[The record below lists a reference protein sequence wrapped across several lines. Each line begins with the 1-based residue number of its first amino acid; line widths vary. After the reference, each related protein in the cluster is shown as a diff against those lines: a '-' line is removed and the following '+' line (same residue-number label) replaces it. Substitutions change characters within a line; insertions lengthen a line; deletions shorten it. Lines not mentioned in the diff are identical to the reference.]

1 MTWFLRMTG
10 LATVLLI
17 WSIQASPRTQLGF
30 GGTPS
35 PEVLAAQPEIDGDGR
50 LNARRSARA
59 VPMPRGADRGF
70 AAFASQRAT
79 TPASSLLLTPADV
92 PPPYP
97 STPLYDLGTLRTIFL
112 EFEGADWERALE
124 ARYRTGMDVPAT
136 MVVDGA
142 TYADVGVRFRG
153 NSSFRR
159 VPAGYKRPLRLSL
172 DFMHDEQHV
181 GGYRTLNLLN
191 GMSDPTFLRTV
202 LFAEIAR
209 QYVTV
214 ARANFVRLAINGES
228 WGIYTNLQPV
238 NRDFIQERFAV
249 RQGERWKSTGS
260 MNGRGGLEYLG
271 DDPARYRA
279 FYEIETQDDDESW
292 AALIELCRVLNET
305 PLEALEAALAPLLDI
320 DGALKFL
327 ALDVALV
334 NSDGYW
340 TRHSDYNLYRD
351 VNGRFHVI
359 PHDINEALGAS
370 GRASPELDPLVALTD
385 PRKPLRSKL
394 LAVPA
399 LRERY
404 LAYVRDIAETWL
416 DWNRL
421 APLVTASHR
430 LIAADVRSDTSKL
443 YDVAGFEAVVAATNN
458 PLKSFF
464 DRRRA
469 YLLDYTAP

>member
-1 MTWFLRMTG
+1 MTWFLRVTA
-10 LATVLLI
+10 LAALLLI
-17 WSIQASPRTQLGF
+17 WSLQTSPGAQLGF
-30 GGTPS
+30 GGHQP
-35 PEVLAAQPEIDGDGR
+35 PEALLARPDASGGGWSD
-50 LNARRSARA
+50 ARRSARA

-70 AAFASQRAT
+70 AAFASQRAS
-79 TPASSLLLTPADV
+79 TPASSPLLTPADV

-97 STPLYDLGTLRTIFL
+97 STPLYDLDTLRTIFL

-136 MVVDGA
+136 MVVDGT
-142 TYADVGVRFRG
+142 TYANVGVRFRG

-159 VPAGYKRPLRLSL
+159 APSGYKRPLRLSL

-191 GMSDPTFLRTV
+191 GMNDPTFLRTV

-214 ARANFVRLAINGES
+214 ARANLVRVVINGES

-249 RQGERWKSTGS
+249 REGERWKATG
-260 MNGRGGLEYLG
+260 NLDGRGGLEYLG

-279 FYEIETQDDDESW
+279 FYEIETQDDDQSW

-305 PLEALEAALAPLLDI
+305 PPEALEAALAPLLDI

-340 TRHSDYNLYRD
+340 TRASDYNLYRD
-351 VNGRFHVI
+351 VNGRFHII

-370 GRASPELDPLVALTD
+370 GRAGPALDPLVGLTD

-394 LAVPA
+394 LAIPA

-404 LAYVRDIAETWL
+404 LGYVRDIAETWL

-421 APLVTASHR
+421 APIVTASHR
-430 LIAADVRSDTSKL
+430 LIADDVRSDTRKL
-443 YDVAGFEAVVAATNN
+443 YDTAGFDAAVAATNN
-458 PLKSFF
+458 PLKSFA

-469 YLLDYTAP
+469 YLLEYTAP